1 MKNKIAQNL
10 IKFLDKWKVLF
21 SIILS
26 IFVLLVQY
34 RSCSISN
41 EAINLTMEANNI
53 NKVTAE
59 DSWSFHRNKFIEIDD
74 ELKDWE
80 HKKNLKRNG
89 ISPHSIEDMEIEL
102 TKSKLQ
108 IPSKVMKLYKNRQE
122 EYETLKDMLKVYQP
136 FKERFSKIDL
146 TLPVSPNLPLFSGTG
161 NAVIR
166 PLNASDNGTVGP
178 SRNNESKRTKK

>member
-1 MKNKIAQNL
+1 MINNIVENL
-10 IKFLDKWKVLF
+10 IKFLDKWKVIF

-26 IFVLLVQY
+26 IFVLLVQF

-41 EAINLTMEANNI
+41 EAINLAKEANSI

-59 DSWSFHRNKFIEIDD
+59 DSWTFHLNKFIEIDD

-80 HKKNLKRNG
+80 HKKSLKRNG
-89 ISPHSIEDMEIEL
+89 ISPHSIDDMEIEL

-108 IPSKVMKLYKNRQE
+108 IPSKVMKLYKKRQE

-136 FKERFSKIDL
+136 FKERFSKLDL
-146 TLPVSPNLPLFSGTG
+146 TLPLSPKLPLFSGT
-161 NAVIR
+161 R
-166 PLNASDNGTVGP
+166 QD
-178 SRNNESKRTKK
+178 